1 MSESPAIVL
10 PPAVHHL
17 DLTAPRALKVL
28 IAEDDAVS
36 RHRLQAFLHK
46 WGYSVV
52 VAVDGHEALRM
63 LEERDRPRLVVLD
76 RMMPRV
82 DGLDVCRAIRA
93 ASVEPYVYVI
103 LLTSQGEQRDML
115 DGFDA
120 GADDYIIKPFEVEEL
135 RARLQTG
142 ARIVTLQ
149 EELIA
154 AREQLRFMAMH
165 DSLTRVLN
173 RVAFFEMFE
182 HEVARA
188 RRRST
193 SLALIMADV
202 DHFKQINDQFG
213 HLGGDQALRE
223 IARRMSSTLRASDA
237 MGRYGGEEFVI
248 VAPDCTAAD
257 AMTLADRFRT
267 AVSEQPIEVGRRVVT
282 VTLSL
287 GAAATRDMDMSD
299 QLLRAADEALYKAKQ
314 AGRNRIAAGA
324 FE

>member
-1 MSESPAIVL
+1 MSESPTLVL
-10 PPAVHHL
+10 PFAARDL
-17 DLTAPRALKVL
+17 DLQASTALKVL

-46 WGYSVV
+46 WGYPVV
-52 VAVDGHEALRM
+52 VAVDGHEAMRI
-63 LEERDRPRLVVLD
+63 LEQHDRPRLVVLD
-76 RMMPRV
+76 RMMPHV

-93 ASVEPYVYVI
+93 AGVEPYVYVI

-115 DGFDA
+115 EGFAA
-120 GADDYIIKPFEVEEL
+120 GADDYIIKPFEAEEL
-135 RARLQTG
+135 KARLQTG
-142 ARIVTLQ
+142 ARIVALQ
-149 EELIA
+149 EQLIA

-188 RRRST
+188 RRRQT

-213 HLGGDQALRE
+213 HLGGDMALRE

-248 VAPDCTAAD
+248 VAPECTAAD

-267 AVSEQPIEVGRRVVT
+267 AVCGEPIVVDKGVVT
-282 VTLSL
+282 VTMSL
-287 GAAATRDMDMSD
+287 GAAATRDMDLSD
-299 QLLRAADEALYKAKQ
+299 HLLRAADEALYKAKQ
-314 AGRNRIAAGA
+314 GGRNRIVSGT

>member
-1 MSESPAIVL
+1 MSESPTLVL
-10 PPAVHHL
+10 PSAARDLALQAPA
-17 DLTAPRALKVL
+17 ALKVL

-46 WGYSVV
+46 WGYTVV
-52 VAVDGHEALRM
+52 VAVDGHEAMRALA
-63 LEERDRPRLVVLD
+63 ERDRPRLVVLD
-76 RMMPRV
+76 RMMPHV

-93 ASVEPYVYVI
+93 AGGESYLYVI
-103 LLTSQGEQRDML
+103 LLTSQAGQQDML
-115 DGFDA
+115 EGFAA
-120 GADDYIIKPFEVEEL
+120 GADDYIIKPFEAEEL
-135 RARLQTG
+135 KARLQTG

-149 EELIA
+149 EQLIA
-154 AREQLRFMAMH
+154 AREELRFMAMH

-173 RVAFFEMFE
+173 RVAFFEMFQ

-188 RRRST
+188 RRRRT
-193 SLALIMADV
+193 PLALIMADV

-213 HLGGDQALRE
+213 HVGGDMALRE
-223 IARRMSSTLRASDA
+223 IARRMHSTLRASDA

-257 AMTLADRFRT
+257 AMILADRFRT
-267 AVSEQPIEVGRRVVT
+267 AVCGEPIAVDRGTVT
-282 VTLSL
+282 VTMSL
-287 GAAATRDMDMSD
+287 GAAATRDMDLSD

-314 AGRNRIAAGA
+314 SGRNRIVSAA